1 MPLIGFNDGDL
12 DARHGQGACR
22 KRGRVVMGVPGRR
35 AVGLAGDL
43 LPDRHLA
50 LAVGR
55 DGEGLQHFEV
65 DLVGAVGVQQLRR
78 RVAEAEALLDDALGG
93 PEAHRDARAAAT
105 GTADGAV
112 PAQRGR
118 NALSLVA
125 TPRSATV
132 HTQ

>member
-65 DLVGAVGVQQLRR
+65 DLVGR
-78 RVAEAEALLDDALGG
+78 GG
-93 PEAHRDARAAAT
+93 F
-105 GTADGAV
+105 G
-112 PAQRGR
+112 